1 MGLSRRSFLVG
12 SAAAVTTTASGWS
25 PLGRILSVEAQS
37 TTSTPAGLPNG
48 LVAYKQRYENWSGE
62 IRIDAL
68 WTCDPTSPSDV
79 VALAN
84 WAQAN
89 GWRLR
94 PKGFSHNWSPLT
106 VDQATTVDDQVLLID
121 LKPNL
126 KAITVNGGSPA
137 SVTVGTG
144 ASMDDLLLRME
155 QSGYGFTHN
164 PAPGDLTVGGVLAID
179 GHGTAIPAN
188 GETRTAGHTY
198 GSLSNLIVSLTAV
211 VWDAATGQYVLRTCQ
226 RNQPEAAVLAAHV
239 GRALLT
245 EVTLRVGANK
255 RVRCQSYMDVP
266 TWELFAAPGSWLR
279 TADSYLKRSGRIE
292 VILFP
297 FTSLPWLKV
306 WTPTSSKPWFARQ
319 VDQPYNYPFS
329 DSLSPELTNTIS
341 QIQTGAPWLA
351 PTLGSLQWSIV
362 NAGLTTTNSW
372 DLWGWSKNTSLY
384 VKPTTLR
391 VTANG
396 YAVLCK
402 RADVQRVLHEFWNRF
417 NSMVT
422 AYRLQGKYPMNG
434 PLEIRVTGLD
444 QPSDIGVAGA
454 RAPQLSATRPR
465 ADHPE
470 WDCAVWLDVLTL
482 PGTPYAEQFYREL
495 EQWCLANY
503 TGNYASVRVEWSK
516 GWGYTDNAAWS
527 DPAVISGSVP
537 ASLTI
542 GQPAGQQFADARATL
557 NALDP
562 HRIYTSPL
570 LEQLLP

>member
-1 MGLSRRSFLVG
+1 MGLSRRSFLAG
-12 SAAAVTTTASGWS
+12 TAAAAAVTATGWS
-25 PLGRILSVEAQS
+25 PLDRILSVEAAGS
-37 TTSTPAGLPNG
+37 SSTPDNLPNG
-48 LVAYKQRYENWSGE
+48 LLAYKQRYENWSGE
-62 IRIDAL
+62 IRIDEL
-68 WTCDPTSPSDV
+68 WTCTPTSPADV
-79 VALAN
+79 AALAN
-84 WAQAN
+84 WAAAT

-106 VDQATTVDDQVLLID
+106 VAKTATIDDHVLLVD

-126 KAITVNGGSPA
+126 NSITVSAG
-137 SVTVGTG
+137 SVTVQTG
-144 ASMDDLLLRME
+144 ASMDDLLARLE
-155 QSGYGFTHN
+155 NAGYGLTHN

-179 GHGTAIPAN
+179 GHGTAIPAS
-188 GETRTAGHTY
+188 GETLTPGHTF
-198 GSLSNLIVSLTAV
+198 GSLSNLIVSITAV
-211 VWDAATGQYVLRTCQ
+211 VWDSATAQYVLRTFQ
-226 RNQPEAAVLAAHV
+226 RSEPQAAVLATHV

-255 RVRCQSYMDVP
+255 RVRCQSIMDVP
-266 TWELFAAPGSWLR
+266 TWELFAAPGSLWLR
-279 TADSYLKRSGRIE
+279 KIDRYLQQSGRVE

-297 FTSLPWLKV
+297 FTTNPWLKV
-306 WTPTSSKPWFARQ
+306 WTVTPNKPWFARQ

-329 DSLSPELTNTIS
+329 DNLPTELTDTLS

-362 NAGLTTTNSW
+362 NAGLSATAAW

-384 VKPTTLR
+384 VKPSTLR

-396 YAVLCK
+396 YAVLCR
-402 RADVQRVLHEFWNRF
+402 RADVQRVLNQFWSKSD
-417 NSMVT
+417 SMMG
-422 AYRLQGKYPMNG
+422 AYRAQGKYPMNG

-444 QPSDIGVAGA
+444 QPGDVGVAGA

-465 ADHPE
+465 PDHPE
-470 WDCAVWLDVLTL
+470 WDCAVWFDVLTL

-495 EQWCLANY
+495 EQWCLATY

-516 GWGYTDNAAWS
+516 GWGYTSAAAWA
-527 DPAVISGSVP
+527 DPAVIEGSVP
-537 ASLTI
+537 ASLTA

-562 HRIYTSPL
+562 QRIYTSAL